1 MSIQSNEKIV
11 LGPKNPL
18 KGKFQ
23 ASIGADE
30 FFSLETWKAALTE
43 LVATASLMV
52 TLSTSIIACLDSHEV
67 DPKLIIPFA
76 VFINAFLFLIATVPL
91 SGGHMSPV
99 FTCIAALKGVVTL
112 YRALLYVIAQCI
124 GSIIGFYILKC
135 VMDPR
140 LVNTY
145 SLGGCAI
152 GGKGLNSSINQYEAL
167 LLEIS
172 CTFLVLF
179 LGVTLAFDKKRSKN
193 MGLPMVC
200 LVIAGAM
207 ALAVFVSITVTG
219 RAGYAGVG
227 LNPAR
232 CLGAALLHGDSLWNG
247 HWVFWV
253 GSIIACLIYYSVSIN
268 LPNEGSTSEDG
279 EYVVLKLARG
289 SLDTIRKGDIS
300 NDITIE
306 RSGFQE
312 YLSCTTQI

>member
-1 MSIQSNEKIV
+1 MSVQSNDKNG
-11 LGPKNPL
+11 LGPKKPL

-30 FFSLETWKAALTE
+30 FFSAETWKAALTE

-76 VFINAFLFLIATVPL
+76 VFINAFLFLMATVPL

-124 GSIIGFYILKC
+124 GSIIG
-135 VMDPR
+135 
-140 LVNTY
+140 
-145 SLGGCAI
+145 
-152 GGKGLNSSINQYEAL
+152 
-167 LLEIS
+167 
-172 CTFLVLF
+172 
-179 LGVTLAFDKKRSKN
+179 VTLAFDKKRSKN

-207 ALAVFVSITVTG
+207 ALAVFVSITITG
-219 RAGYAGVG
+219 RPGYAGVG

-232 CLGAALLHGDSLWNG
+232 CLGAALLHGGSLWYG

-268 LPNEGSTSEDG
+268 LPNEGSISDDG

-289 SLDTIRKGDIS
+289 SLDTIRHGDIS
-300 NDITIE
+300 NDVTIE
-306 RSGFQE
+306 RSDFQE
-312 YLSCTTQI
+312 YLSCTT